1 MCVYHFVGV
10 KRILKSRADMIANR
24 QADWALGEAFAVGS
38 LLMEQVSAQALYH
51 RIVFL
56 LTCNDT
62 IVAQIYHYDYG
73 AVFVALSYSSN
84 SDLNLE

>member
-1 MCVYHFVGV
+1 
-10 KRILKSRADMIANR
+10 MIANR

-56 LTCNDT
+56 LTCTNDYR
-62 IVAQIYHYDYG
+62 A
-73 AVFVALSYSSN
+73 
-84 SDLNLE
+84 